1 MPAVLE
7 RDTFHRATVASYP
20 RAKEVR
26 IHSGDSI
33 MTGRSLRRSVSF
45 LALLLAAAPLHA
57 GTIKVPKDQPTIQD
71 GVNAAVAG
79 DIVSVSKGTYNE
91 NVVITTNGITL
102 KGSSATISGRYLGAC
117 ITVTA
122 NDVTIQSFTLLN
134 GAEGVLDGE
143 PLGGG
148 LMATG
153 SDITVT
159 SLTVAACSGSGI
171 RLIGTG
177 SIQSCKVDGCIE
189 RGISVTTPDA
199 SSTTITVV
207 SKNTVTH
214 CDNGITLD
222 NGPFTV
228 QSNTCSGNLN
238 EGIEC
243 DLGNNVGTVTTIS
256 KNKCNS
262 NLGAGIIVSCGT
274 DPTVNADVSKNTM
287 DANDTGC
294 VLEGFNID
302 ATSNTITDS
311 VEDGFVMA
319 AQLCNVDKNTIKNN
333 GGIGLRITGGNSNFS
348 KDTVLNGT
356 FGGIKITGNT
366 NLLDSM
372 TVKDCEGDGIEIE
385 LGTLSTTLSKCT
397 VTGNDHDGI
406 DNSGTITIIANCTS
420 KTNGGK
426 DIAGAGDGAGLVN
439 GGPSVGNKVSDDS
452 DIVGFTT
459 LGVLDLL

>member
-1 MPAVLE
+1 
-7 RDTFHRATVASYP
+7 
-20 RAKEVR
+20 
-26 IHSGDSI
+26 
-33 MTGRSLRRSVSF
+33 
-45 LALLLAAAPLHA
+45 
-57 GTIKVPKDQPTIQD
+57 
-71 GVNAAVAG
+71 
-79 DIVSVSKGTYNE
+79 
-91 NVVITTNGITL
+91 
-102 KGSSATISGRYLGAC
+102 
-117 ITVTA
+117 
-122 NDVTIQSFTLLN
+122 
-134 GAEGVLDGE
+134 VLDGE

-153 SDITVT
+153 TDITVS

-238 EGIEC
+238 EGLEV

-274 DPTVNADVSKNTM
+274 NPTVNAAVEKNTM

-311 VEDGFVMA
+311 VEDGLVIS
-319 AQLCNVDKNTIKNN
+319 AQLCNVEKNTIKNN
-333 GGIGLRITGGNSNFS
+333 GGIGIRLTGGNNSLTKNS
-348 KDTVLNGT
+348 VLNAT
-356 FGGIKITGNT
+356 FGGVKITGNT
-366 NLLDSM
+366 NLLDSN

-385 LGTLSTTLSKCT
+385 LGVLSTTLNKNT

-406 DNSGTITIIANCTS
+406 DNSGTITIIKDNTS
-420 KTNGGK
+420 KTNGGA
-426 DIAGAGDGAGLVN
+426 DIAGAGDGAGLVTVN
-439 GGPSVGNKVSDDS
+439 LSTGNKVSDDS
-452 DIVGFTT
+452 DIVNFTT
-459 LGVLDLL
+459 VGELDLL